1 VQISVETQKDGSFL
15 TSLHIAFLSVL
26 IALPIF
32 SGFDIFSASRFGI
45 FLLINVICGQYIWS
59 RLVQERKPEVFE
71 SLAAGLAIGTSLP
84 ALINIGVR
92 LLDLRGFHTAYIF
105 PTLCILFWIF
115 FDRQRPTLSITPVTE
130 DGRDFR
136 FIIATPF
143 LAIVAWNP
151 QAWPFCA
158 TFIICMTILSNKHM
172 IRKLSSRKVHQTH
185 TLTGSIIIAT
195 ISSNLFQRTFHLEAI
210 WRNSIGTD
218 IAWDE
223 AASWSVAKYG
233 ILENVMQYGSKMRNH
248 VLIQAWAGDITETLH
263 LPKFFLTSVT
273 GFGIG
278 VAGIALASYTISFL
292 IFKSRPAAVLSPILL
307 VVQSSMPEDFMFIP
321 SPRVSNSIGL
331 FYFVFSLYL
340 LTKTF
345 KSKHTLYRVCLV
357 VSIGFATYSKFHF
370 GLMLVLLVL
379 FSAIRGNIRD
389 RCLKVSTFEISSV
402 LTFLSTYLLLIH
414 GRDSSNITDLSLSLS
429 FGALLVS
436 FLIMRIHLYLV
447 RSSSQKSLI
456 TSISWFSVVF
466 STVFV
471 WLTNGENLSTYFLT
485 TTLILVSIYSTPV
498 FIDIFKSFSV
508 QSNFRTTMIFGGVLF
523 GITST
528 IVYLF
533 LQFKSARLSSIGLL
547 EILINDV
554 PFTIQPIAAF
564 LVILLALVWFR
575 KYTDMQ
581 ISSIKIKSF
590 FLVACL
596 FLAGTNFGNWIVY
609 PFKSD
614 ISELF
619 HDVSDH
625 SDQLNSND
633 QSSIADWLELN
644 TPENSIVGSNFLCSN
659 LILSIKTLSD
669 RLDCRNR
676 NTFAWISA
684 LAHRQV
690 LLEVWFPLEN
700 YVDANTSRK
709 KYLYLSDTFATQN
722 YLKSYKDLV
731 QLGVDY
737 FIIDRSRT
745 EKKTWSPFASI
756 VFQTEDYFILEL

>member
-115 FDRQRPTLSITPVTE
+115 FDRQLPTLSITPVTE

-195 ISSNLFQRTFHLEAI
+195 VSSNLFQRTFHLEAI
-210 WRNSIGTD
+210 WRSSIGTD

-292 IFKSRPAAVLSPILL
+292 IFKSRPAAVLSPIFL

-321 SPRVSNSIGL
+321 SPRVSNSMGL
-331 FYFVFSLYL
+331 FYFVFGFYL
-340 LTKTF
+340 LSKTRE
-345 KSKHTLYRVCLV
+345 SKQAFYRVCLV
-357 VSIGFATYSKFHF
+357 VSIGFTTYSKFHF
-370 GLMLVLLVL
+370 GLLLLLIIVFVEIKDKFRNRVLKISVYEMLSILI
-379 FSAIRGNIRD
+379 FI
-389 RCLKVSTFEISSV
+389 
-402 LTFLSTYLLLIH
+402 STYLLLIH
-414 GRDSSNITDLSLSLS
+414 GRDSTDITELKPSLS
-429 FGALLVS
+429 FGALLIS
-436 FLIMRIHLYLV
+436 FLIMRLFLYFFQSTNKNSFFASV
-447 RSSSQKSLI
+447 SCF
-456 TSISWFSVVF
+456 SIVFSV
-466 STVFV
+466 VFV
-471 WLTNGENLSTYFLT
+471 WLTNGENLSTYFLGA
-485 TTLILVSIYSTPV
+485 TLILVSIYSSLV
-498 FIDIFKSFSV
+498 FTDFFRSFSA
-508 QSNFRTTMIFGGVLF
+508 QSNFQIIIISGGVLF
-523 GITST
+523 GIIST
-528 IVYLF
+528 VVYLF
-533 LQFKSARLSSIGLL
+533 LQLKSTRLLNVEIL
-547 EILINDV
+547 EILIKDV
-554 PFTIQPIAAF
+554 PFAIQPIGSF
-564 LVILLALVWFR
+564 LILLIVFIWFR
-575 KYTDMQ
+575 PYTDVR
-581 ISSIKIKSF
+581 ISSTRIKSIA
-590 FLVACL
+590 LVACL
-596 FLAGTNFGNWIVY
+596 FIAGVNFGNWIAY
-609 PFKSD
+609 PFKND
-614 ISELF
+614 VTKLF
-619 HDVSDH
+619 HDVSDQ

-633 QSSIADWLELN
+633 QRSIAEWLSLN
-644 TPENSIVGSNFLCSN
+644 TPENSIIASNFLCSS
-659 LILSIKTLSD
+659 LILSVKTEYDKLNC
-669 RLDCRNR
+669 LNR
-676 NTFAWISA
+676 NTFAWITA

-690 LLEVWFPLEN
+690 LLEVWFPPKNNAIVKE
-700 YVDANTSRK
+700 SK
-709 KYLYLSDTFATQN
+709 EQYLHLSDTFADQN
-722 YLKSYKDLV
+722 DSLSYKDLV
-731 QLGVDY
+731 LLGVDY
-737 FIIDRSRT
+737 FVIDRSRA
-745 EKKTWSPFASI
+745 KKSTWSPHASI
-756 VFQTEDYFILEL
+756 VFQNESYLILKF